1 MFILQGI
8 GSRSMKPFVTSL
20 ATANKELSRSYS
32 IATSRVHDVITDLY
46 DGLHDA
52 EGVPLND
59 PEEIYE
65 MIRSVRQLI
74 NMEFDMVVSAAKEWN
89 EIKWRLD

>member
-1 MFILQGI
+1 
-8 GSRSMKPFVTSL
+8 MKPFVTSL
-20 ATANKELSRSYS
+20 KAANKDLSRSYS
-32 IATSRVHDVITDLY
+32 VATVRVHDVITDLY
-46 DGLHDA
+46 DGLHDD
-52 EGVPLND
+52 EGEPLKD

-74 NMEFDMVVSAAKEWN
+74 NIEFDMVVSAAKEWN